1 MHRTDFNDVKKK
13 SKIYTKDWKSFYED
27 IVKEAKN
34 SPGIGKYNVTEYDE
48 KKCKPPRGLF
58 KVKSEKFTVSEE
70 IMFAAKGKPGF
81 YPEVN
86 QNLIKRRPY

>member
-48 KKCKPPRGLF
+48 KK
-58 KVKSEKFTVSEE
+58 
-70 IMFAAKGKPGF
+70 
-81 YPEVN
+81 
-86 QNLIKRRPY
+86 